1 MTARPALGKPATPTP
16 AAPPPSPEAI
26 ARSIAGLAARLS
38 ELMVK
43 ETAMLLSGRAGE
55 VALLVPEK
63 TDLARAYAGR
73 WGQLKAARA
82 TLADLP
88 PALREA
94 LRVQV
99 MQLSVIA
106 AENEKALRLMQH
118 ATDRVV
124 GIVTRAIRQ
133 QHATGMSYT
142 KAKTWPQRAPGLLG
156 VALDRSL

>member
-1 MTARPALGKPATPTP
+1 VTAGPKPGKPEAPTP
-16 AAPPPSPEAI
+16 AAPPPTPEAI

-43 ETAMLLSGRAGE
+43 ETAMLLSGRAQE
-55 VALLVPEK
+55 VAALVQEK

-88 PALREA
+88 SALREA
-94 LRVQV
+94 LRIQV
-99 MQLSVIA
+99 MQLSVVA
-106 AENEKALRLMQH
+106 AENEKALLLMQH

-133 QHATGMSYT
+133 QHAAGMSYT
-142 KAKTWPQRAPGLLG
+142 KTKTWPRHLPGLLG